1 MLFENIVGLYPKLAG
16 LLPFYI
22 FIYMALALWAYFGF
36 QFMGKAREE
45 RENVAQ
51 KSYFNGFGIFVIIVA
66 VLEGLFVLDQLCKL
80 FGNFNLFST
89 TGDWQSVLRV
99 KFGNPTLVL
108 NTLWNNDYWSI
119 MLCSV
124 LFGLS
129 FLMRPLEKYM
139 LGHQSAP
146 LANACVVL
154 TPAHAIVR
162 VLQINSFEWFGIEL
176 KEMGLVTVIFYAIE
190 VIVTVII
197 VFSFLVVF
205 TLYFRMAKA
214 APSGSLLR
222 KKSIQV
228 EFGLIMWLWGLF
240 STSLHSN
247 FVEILFVDLAMIQPW
262 AYLIPF
268 TTGTYMIIALLLLA
282 SGMRREYV

>member
-1 MLFENIVGLYPKLAG
+1 MLFQSIVDNYPILAG

-22 FIYMALALWAYFGF
+22 FIYMALALWVYFGF
-36 QFMGKAREE
+36 QFVGKARLE
-45 RENVAQ
+45 RDNLAQ
-51 KSYFNGFGIFVIIVA
+51 KSYFKGFGIFVIIVA

-80 FGNFNLFST
+80 FGDFSLFWT
-89 TGDWQSVLRV
+89 TPEWQSFLRI
-99 KFGNPTLVL
+99 KYSNPTFEL
-108 NTLWNNDYWSI
+108 NTLWNNDFWSL
-119 MLCSV
+119 MLCCV

-146 LANACVVL
+146 LANACVVM

-162 VLQINSFEWFGIEL
+162 ILQINSFEWFSIEL
-176 KEMGLVTVIFYAIE
+176 KEMGFVTVIFYAVE
-190 VIVTVII
+190 AIVSIII
-197 VFSFLVVF
+197 VFSFLVVV

-222 KKSIQV
+222 TKSIQV
-228 EFGLIMWLWGLF
+228 EVGLWIWLWGLF
-240 STSLHSN
+240 STSLHSG
-247 FVEILFVDLAMIQPW
+247 FVEALFANLSTILPY
-262 AYLIPF
+262 AYLVPF

>member
-1 MLFENIVGLYPKLAG
+1 MLFEDIVGLYPKLAG
-16 LLPFYI
+16 LLPFFI
-22 FIYMALALWAYFGF
+22 FIYMALALWGYFGF
-36 QFMGKAREE
+36 QFMGKARAE
-45 RENVAQ
+45 RENLAQ
-51 KSYFNGFGIFVIIVA
+51 KSYFNGFGIFVVIVA

-80 FGNFNLFST
+80 FGDFSIFWT
-89 TGDWQSVLRV
+89 TGDWQSFLRI
-99 KFGNPTLVL
+99 KYGNPTFVL
-108 NTLWNNDYWSI
+108 NTLWNNDFWSL
-119 MLCSV
+119 MLCTV

-154 TPAHAIVR
+154 APAHAIVR
-162 VLQINSFEWFGIEL
+162 ILQINCYEWFGIEL
-176 KEMGLVTVIFYAIE
+176 KEMGFVTVIFYSVEAI
-190 VIVTVII
+190 VSIII
-197 VFSFLVVF
+197 VFSFLVVV

-228 EFGLIMWLWGLF
+228 EIGLWVWLWGLF
-240 STSLHSN
+240 STSLHSG
-247 FVEILFVDLAMIQPW
+247 FVEALFANLATIPPYG
-262 AYLIPF
+262 YLIPF
-268 TTGTYMIIALLLLA
+268 TTGTYLIIALMLLA